1 MEIATFIIIILYFL
15 SLDRVRH
22 PDVRE
27 DDPQQ
32 GREQVRHP
40 LRQGRAGYLLRY
52 DKKLWHAIFLFK
64 ESILESELNIIK
76 DGQRPKSVK
85 HFYAI
90 VARSINFADYVL

>member
-1 MEIATFIIIILYFL
+1 MYARMIHNKDGSKYAIPYGK
-15 SLDRVRH
+15 D
-22 PDVRE
+22 
-27 DDPQQ
+27 
-32 GREQVRHP
+32 EQ
-40 LRQGRAGYLLRY
+40 
-52 DKKLWHAIFLFK
+52 AIFSGMIRNCGMPFFLFK